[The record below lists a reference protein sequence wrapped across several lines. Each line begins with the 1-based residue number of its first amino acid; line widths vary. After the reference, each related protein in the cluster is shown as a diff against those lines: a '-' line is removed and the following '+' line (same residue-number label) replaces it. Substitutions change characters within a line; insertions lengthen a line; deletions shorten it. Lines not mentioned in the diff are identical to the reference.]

1 MDAKNKYRLEYAPA
15 VYEDLDEIFSYISTE
30 LQEPDTAYNLIERI
44 EAAVLTI
51 PCFPYKSP
59 VARDAMLANKG
70 YRMLTVEN
78 FAVFYLVDD
87 DNQTVSIRR
96 VLYGKRNFRWLL

>member
-1 MDAKNKYRLEYAPA
+1 MGQRDKYQLAYAPTA
-15 VYEDLDEIFSYISTE
+15 DTDLDELFAYIAHE

-44 EAAVLTI
+44 EASILKLQY
-51 PCFPYKSP
+51 FPYKAP
-59 VARDAMLANKG
+59 IARDPLLASKG

-87 DNQTVSIRR
+87 EKKAISIRR
-96 VLYGKRNFRWLL
+96 IVYGKRNFQWLL